1 VREGRRREKK
11 RKNSGFFSFFFSF
24 AFFEGRRRTKTFPQS
39 SPSLSFI
46 FLYTQPNQKG
56 ALNEYDEFFALSRRE
71 FVPPNFAEL
80 RHVLNIAQ
88 VHASAA
94 AGLRLVTFDADGTLY
109 ADGAH
114 MQHDN
119 EMIALIIRLLQLGVD
134 VAIVT
139 AAGYPGDAARFEQR
153 VHGLLAAF
161 AARKLPRSV
170 TDRFHIMGG
179 ECNYLLRAVP
189 PPGFRSSNSSSS
201 AGTGASSSPS
211 SSSSS
216 FSAAFAAA
224 SSSSNGSVSS
234 ASSLPSAPYYYSE
247 DEEGGSSENEASTS
261 SHASSSFGRRRG
273 ASSSTSSRS
282 DLDFF
287 AASSSDDEGNDG
299 NEEDS
304 TAARRRRRRR
314 RHLHH
319 ASITA
324 EAASASSDANNN
336 AAAAAAEEE
345 EEEAGEEQA
354 KRALSAAA
362 TARAVAASPSTQLP
376 SHSPHS
382 HRLAFV
388 PDGEWKSPEMAS
400 WTHEEIERL
409 LDAAQEALEEGA
421 ARLRLPVRVIRK
433 ERAVGVLPLAP
444 TVYEVLEDLAISV
457 QVELAGG
464 KRWEGETDKSN
475 RGRRRESDDENDGN
489 NSNKGNSSSNSNSNS
504 PLLPFCAFNG
514 GGDVFVDV
522 GNKSL
527 GLDALKAYLGLSP
540 SQVLH
545 VGDRFTASGNDS
557 ATRDCCSILW
567 VANPEETDFFIKL
580 LIADLEDQQAAAGF
594 GGASPSSPPSPPP
607 SPSGLLGRVGEGE

>member
-1 VREGRRREKK
+1 LPSFG
-11 RKNSGFFSFFFSF
+11 FFFSLSRPGKPRPKRTPLPF
-24 AFFEGRRRTKTFPQS
+24 AL
-39 SPSLSFI
+39 SPLLSRSLS
-46 FLYTQPNQKG
+46 LPPG

-119 EMIALIIRLLQLGVD
+119 EMIALIVRLLQLGVD

-161 AARKLPRSV
+161 AARGLPRAV

-189 PPGFRSSNSSSS
+189 PPGFLP
-201 AGTGASSSPS
+201 APAPASSPG
-211 SSSSS
+211 
-216 FSAAFAAA
+216 AAAAPAAAA
-224 SSSSNGSVSS
+224 S
-234 ASSLPSAPYYYSE
+234 ASTPAPAPAPYYYSE
-247 DEEGGSSENEASTS
+247 DEEGGGSEGEAAASSSSPAPRGARQGASTS
-261 SHASSSFGRRRG
+261 
-273 ASSSTSSRS
+273 
-282 DLDFF
+282 DLDYF
-287 AASSSDDEGNDG
+287 AASSSDDEGGNDG
-299 NEEDS
+299 SEDS
-304 TAARRRRRRR
+304 AAARRRRRRR

-324 EAASASSDANNN
+324 EAASASDAAVAAAAGGEAAAAE
-336 AAAAAAEEE
+336 AAAAAA
-345 EEEAGEEQA
+345 A
-354 KRALSAAA
+354 ALSASAAA

-376 SHSPHS
+376 SFSPHS

-388 PDGEWKSPEMAS
+388 PDAEWKSPEMAS
-400 WTHEEIERL
+400 WTLGEIERL
-409 LDAAQEALEEGA
+409 LDAAQAALEEGA

-464 KRWEGETDKSN
+464 KRWEGEKDKSN
-475 RGRRRESDDENDGN
+475 RGRGREGEGEGSSE
-489 NSNKGNSSSNSNSNS
+489 SSSSSP

-580 LIADLEDQQAAAGF
+580 LIADLEDRQAAAAGS
-594 GGASPSSPPSPPP
+594 GPASSPSPPP
-607 SPSGLLGRVGEGE
+607 SPSGLLG

>member
-1 VREGRRREKK
+1 
-11 RKNSGFFSFFFSF
+11 
-24 AFFEGRRRTKTFPQS
+24 
-39 SPSLSFI
+39 
-46 FLYTQPNQKG
+46 
-56 ALNEYDEFFALSRRE
+56 
-71 FVPPNFAEL
+71 
-80 RHVLNIAQ
+80 
-88 VHASAA
+88 
-94 AGLRLVTFDADGTLY
+94 
-109 ADGAH
+109 

-189 PPGFRSSNSSSS
+189 PPGF
-201 AGTGASSSPS
+201 
-211 SSSSS
+211 
-216 FSAAFAAA
+216 SAAAAA
-224 SSSSNGSVSS
+224 SGGSGGAGASAAAVS
-234 ASSLPSAPYYYSE
+234 ASGSAASAAASDAAPAPTAAPYYYSE
-247 DEEGGSSENEASTS
+247 DEEGASEGENSASN
-261 SHASSSFGRRRG
+261 SSFGRRRRG
-273 ASSSTSSRS
+273 ASSSSRGG
-282 DLDFF
+282 DLEHF
-287 AASSSDDEGNDG
+287 AASSSDDEGGLTDG
-299 NEEDS
+299 DDS
-304 TAARRRRRRR
+304 AAARRRRRRR

-324 EAASASSDANNN
+324 EAASASDAAVEE
-336 AAAAAAEEE
+336 AAAAAAE
-345 EEEAGEEQA
+345 AA
-354 KRALSAAA
+354 AAAALSASAAA

-376 SHSPHS
+376 AFSPHS

-388 PDGEWKSPEMAS
+388 PDHEWKSPEMAS
-400 WTHEEIERL
+400 WTAEEIERL
-409 LDAAQEALEEGA
+409 LDAAQAALEEGA

-464 KRWEGETDKSN
+464 KRWEGEKDKSN
-475 RGRRRESDDENDGN
+475 RGRRGNESE
-489 NSNKGNSSSNSNSNS
+489 SNSNGNNNNNS
-504 PLLPFCAFNG
+504 AAPLLPFCAFNG

-545 VGDRFTASGNDS
+545 VGDRFTDSGNDT
-557 ATRDCCSILW
+557 ATRDCCSIVW
-567 VANPEETDFFIKL
+567 VANPEETGFFIKM
-580 LIADLEDQQAAAGF
+580 LIADLEDQQAEAAAAVA
-594 GGASPSSPPSPPP
+594 GGAASSRPPSSPPP
-607 SPSGLLGRVGEGE
+607 SPSGLLG

>member
-1 VREGRRREKK
+1 
-11 RKNSGFFSFFFSF
+11 
-24 AFFEGRRRTKTFPQS
+24 
-39 SPSLSFI
+39 
-46 FLYTQPNQKG
+46 
-56 ALNEYDEFFALSRRE
+56 
-71 FVPPNFAEL
+71 
-80 RHVLNIAQ
+80 
-88 VHASAA
+88 
-94 AGLRLVTFDADGTLY
+94 
-109 ADGAH
+109 

-119 EMIALIIRLLQLGVD
+119 EMITLIIRLLQLGVD

-189 PPGFRSSNSSSS
+189 PPGFS
-201 AGTGASSSPS
+201 AASASSGGSRAP
-211 SSSSS
+211 
-216 FSAAFAAA
+216 AAAA
-224 SSSSNGSVSS
+224 SAAS
-234 ASSLPSAPYYYSE
+234 ASSAAPAPPASAPYYYSE
-247 DEEGGSSENEASTS
+247 DEEGASEGEASTS
-261 SHASSSFGRRRG
+261 SFGRRG
-273 ASSSTSSRS
+273 ASSSRN
-282 DLDFF
+282 DLDHF
-287 AASSSDDEGNDG
+287 AASSSDDEGAGTDG
-299 NEEDS
+299 VEDS
-304 TAARRRRRRR
+304 AAAHRRRRRR
-314 RHLHH
+314 RHLRH

-324 EAASASSDANNN
+324 EAASASD
-336 AAAAAAEEE
+336 AAAAAEEE
-345 EEEAGEEQA
+345 AAAAAEAA
-354 KRALSAAA
+354 ALSAAAA
-362 TARAVAASPSTQLP
+362 TARAVAAASPSTQLP
-376 SHSPHS
+376 SPSPHS

-388 PDGEWKSPEMAS
+388 PDDEWKSPEMAS
-400 WTHEEIERL
+400 WTPQEIERL
-409 LDAAQEALEEGA
+409 LDAAQAALEEGA

-464 KRWEGETDKSN
+464 KRWEGEKDKGN
-475 RGRRRESDDENDGN
+475 RGRESNG
-489 NSNKGNSSSNSNSNS
+489 SKSSSSTNNNNTNST

-580 LIADLEDQQAAAGF
+580 LIADLEDLEQQQQQAGAGAAGA
-594 GGASPSSPPSPPP
+594 GAGAASGPPSPPP
-607 SPSGLLGRVGEGE
+607 SPSGLLG